1 VILSEESSVEQVALP
16 KRKTK
21 MEVYLDHNATTPLD
35 PEVLDAMMPYL
46 TSLYGNASSLYL
58 LGRKSRAAVN
68 QARQKVAELIGA
80 GEDEVFF
87 TSGGTESCNQAIK
100 GIAYRKETGHII
112 TSQIEHHAVM
122 HACQRLEREGF
133 RVTYLSVDQRGRVNP
148 DDVRAAI
155 TDSTILI
162 AIMHGNNEIGTLQ
175 PIAEIGR
182 LAKEHDIP
190 FFSDTVQS
198 VGKVEVNVHKMNL
211 DMLSISAHKIHG
223 PKGVGALY
231 IRKGLEI
238 APLLDGGS
246 QERKMRPGT
255 ENVAGI
261 VGLGKAAEIA
271 RMNLQANY
279 DHMLKLR
286 QKLLGLMERLPAIR
300 LNGHPTETLPGTLN
314 FCVRFVDGLTLV
326 MNLSMK
332 GISISTGSACSSGSL
347 TPSFVLKAC
356 GLSDEAAHSSVR
368 LSLGRENTEEQ
379 MDYVLSEMV
388 DAIEKLRLITAP
400 EDIGACGENCPCFFE

>member
-1 VILSEESSVEQVALP
+1 
-16 KRKTK
+16 

-35 PEVLDAMMPYL
+35 PEVLEEMMPYL
-46 TSLYGNASSLYL
+46 TSMYGNASSLYL
-58 LGRKSRAAVN
+58 LGRKSRAAITK
-68 QARQKVAELIGA
+68 AREQVAALIGA

-100 GIAYRKETGHII
+100 GIAYLKETGHIV

-122 HACQRLEREGF
+122 HTCQRLEREGF
-133 RVTYLSVDQRGRVNP
+133 RVTYLPVDRQGRVNP
-148 DDVRAAI
+148 EDVRAAI
-155 TDSTILI
+155 ADSTILI
-162 AIMHGNNEIGTLQ
+162 AVMHGNNEIGTLQ
-175 PIAEIGR
+175 PVAEIG
-182 LAKEHDIP
+182 LIAKERNIP

-198 VGKVEVNVHKMNL
+198 VGKVEVNVHKLNV
-211 DMLSISAHKIHG
+211 DMLSLSAHKLHG
-223 PKGVGALY
+223 PKGIGALY

-238 APLLDGGS
+238 RPLLEGGS

-255 ENVAGI
+255 ENVASI
-261 VGLGKAAEIA
+261 VGLGKAADLA
-271 RMNLQANY
+271 RTHFDENRE
-279 DHMLKLR
+279 HMLRLR
-286 QKLLGLMERLPAIR
+286 SRLMPMTETIPAFR
-300 LNGHPTETLPGTLN
+300 LNGHLTETLPGTLN
-314 FCVRFVDGLTLV
+314 FCARFVDGLTLV

-347 TPSFVLKAC
+347 SPSFVLKAC
-356 GLSDEAAHSSVR
+356 GLGDEAAHSSVR

-379 MDYVLSEMV
+379 MDYVMEEMV